1 MGSTTDGSRPDFS
14 PRALVPGFEL
24 FRPRTAGTHISG
36 YAVGVLVWLASYA
49 LGTRI
54 VSGGASAVVGAGA
67 VVAAAVTGLYFVTL
81 FVLVIGSPLGDI
93 VAPTFLTVGVPGF
106 VYRALAPSSV
116 PGMSAVTPFSST
128 GGAALGAVVA
138 GVVITFVGIVVVYWW
153 KDDARGWEAETMPQ
167 SFSLL
172 GVLGIGEQS
181 RLPEP
186 ELTDREPRGYGRLL
200 GVFFALILAV
210 SVVVAALAPV
220 VTIRPNDV
228 AGSVLVLTVVTY
240 LWLQ

>member
-1 MGSTTDGSRPDFS
+1 MESTTDGSRPDFS

-24 FRPRTAGTHISG
+24 FRSRTVGTHIAG
-36 YAVGVLVWLASYA
+36 YAAGVLVWLASYA

-54 VSGGASAVVGAGA
+54 VSSSAAAVVGAGA

-81 FVLVIGSPLGDI
+81 FALVIGSPLGDI

-138 GVVITFVGIVVVYWW
+138 SVVITFVGIAVVYWW
-153 KDDARGWEAETMPQ
+153 KDDARGWEAETMPE

-172 GVLGIGEQS
+172 GVLGIGEQP

-186 ELTDREPRGYGRLL
+186 EATDREPRDYDRLVGIFVVL
-200 GVFFALILAV
+200 VLAV

-220 VTIRPNDV
+220 IAIRPNDV